1 MAYYDGAYEN
11 KVNNQQNLS
20 NDRTLTQT
28 QLNDVADRDPLV
40 KETMAAVHSED
51 VRDTFEETTAK
62 NEIYIKSI
70 VHKYYVIL
78 LIILGLIIVS
88 VIMIV
93 VDVYLRYGDVVSMY
107 DKNRSPDMP
116 SGFKLGVALRVPV
129 IAGWLGFRVKSFP
142 DAVYI
147 SYKSKSLHDKF
158 MANPGGNIRDMW
170 GWSNYWIG
178 GSRAASADESAIAIV
193 CNTWNWQDGKQTI
206 NDCMSPCPTDG
217 SGWSKWTSTGIS
229 AISQGLMLSASG
241 GVGIGVGILT
251 GAMSFLSAGG
261 IFSHKHHSVKNCIS

>member
-1 MAYYDGAYEN
+1 MSYYDGKYEN
-11 KVNNQQNLS
+11 IGNTQQQNS
-20 NDRTLTQT
+20 NNTPLTQK
-28 QLNDVADRDPLV
+28 QLDEIAHVDPLV
-40 KETMAAVHSED
+40 NETMLAVHSEN
-51 VRDTFEETTAK
+51 VRGTFEETTAK
-62 NEIYIKSI
+62 NEIYLKGI

-78 LIILGLIIVS
+78 LIIIGLIVVS
-88 VIMIV
+88 VIMII

-107 DKNRSPDMP
+107 NKNKSPDMP
-116 SGFKLGVALRVPV
+116 SGFKLGVALRIPV
-129 IAGWLGFRVKSFP
+129 LAGWLGFRVKSFP

-158 MANPGGNIRDMW
+158 MKNPAGNIADMW
-170 GWSNYWIG
+170 GWSNYWVG
-178 GSRAASADESAIAIV
+178 GSGAASADESAIAII
-193 CNTWNWQDGKQTI
+193 CNSWNWQNGQQTI
-206 NDCMSPCPTDG
+206 SDCMSPCPTDG

-261 IFSHKHHSVKNCIS
+261 IFSHKHHNVKNCIS